1 MIMDKILLDAQRS
14 KVLVAEKQ
22 KLMSLRGKTKEEA
35 TQTKIEILS
44 KFEKLRKRGIK
55 KEDLKELG
63 FDKLA
68 DKYEKL
74 SQPDGSIGHSS
85 SIDRQVISV
94 QSFEKRQNSI

>member
-1 MIMDKILLDAQRS
+1 M
-14 KVLVAEKQ
+14 
-22 KLMSLRGKTKEEA
+22 
-35 TQTKIEILS
+35 S

-94 QSFEKRQNSI
+94 QSF